1 MAKNHLKIMDE
12 IKKIT
17 VIGAGSW
24 GTALSLVLAEN
35 SKEVILWGHR
45 KKTVESLKRDRENKK
60 YLPGI
65 QFPENLRV
73 TNDLKS
79 CVSQSELILMV
90 VPSHVLRE
98 VFNRMVGYLKEKT
111 YIISA
116 VKGIENSSLE
126 TMTTIINSVLGK
138 TFPGRKF
145 EVGVLSGPSFAEEV
159 AGKVPTA
166 VTLGFNNLNTAKKLQ
181 KVFGNSYFRVYAS
194 KDIIGLEV
202 SASYKNIIAIAAG
215 VCDGLGYGLNTRAA
229 LITRGLSEM
238 TRLGL
243 AMGAEFSTFSGLSG
257 LGDLLLTCTGN
268 LSRNRTVGLKLG
280 QGKMLDEITSE
291 MKMVA
296 EGIKTTR
303 SIYEIRNKYN
313 TETPI
318 LEQVYKIIYQNKE
331 CSLAV
336 KELLARE
343 LKVE

>member
-1 MAKNHLKIMDE
+1 MTENKTIS
-12 IKKIT
+12 

-24 GTALSLVLAEN
+24 GTALALVLAEN
-35 SKEVILWGHR
+35 QNNVFLWGHNRRTVR
-45 KKTVESLKRDRENKK
+45 KLQEERQNKK

-65 QFPENLRV
+65 QFPDNLKI
-73 TNDLKS
+73 TGDLEL
-79 CVSQSELILMV
+79 CVGQSAIILMV
-90 VPSHVLRE
+90 VPSHGLRD
-98 VFNRMVGYLKEKT
+98 VFNKLAAMLPDKA

-126 TMTTIINSVLGK
+126 TMTMIMESVLQQRYPEK
-138 TFPGRKF
+138 NC
-145 EVGVLSGPSFAEEV
+145 EIGVLSGPSFAKEV
-159 AGKVPTA
+159 AQRVPTA
-166 VTLGFNNLNTAKKLQ
+166 VTLGFKNLATAKKLQ
-181 KVFGNSYFRVYAS
+181 KVFGNSFFRVYAGC
-194 KDIIGLEV
+194 DITGLEI

-229 LITRGLSEM
+229 LITRGLTEM
-238 TRLGL
+238 TRLGTAL
-243 AMGAEFSTFSGLSG
+243 GADISTFSGLSG

-280 QGKMLDEITSE
+280 KGKQLEEIVNE

-303 SIYEIRNKYN
+303 SIFEIRKKY
-313 TETPI
+313 TVETPI
-318 LEQVYKIIYQNKE
+318 LDEVYKIIYQGKK

-336 KELLARE
+336 SDLLARE